1 MDGLVDDSSN
11 FIAEAKTA
19 VLAARTNLAAGTNV
33 MDIDGGA
40 GAGPSEYE
48 TCESAGSVGTGGEH
62 GGVGKKTKKK
72 RWRKRVGH

>member
-1 MDGLVDDSSN
+1 
-11 FIAEAKTA
+11 
-19 VLAARTNLAAGTNV
+19 V